1 MGETQF
7 NMFHM
12 KNVINI
18 FHMKHV
24 INGFLGYPAPWPRLS
39 IQPSLPPDSDL
50 QPSKKF

>member
-24 INGFLGYPAPWPRLS
+24 INGFLGYPAPGPRPS
-39 IQPSLPPDSDL
+39 IQLSLSPDSDL